1 MADTNA
7 RTAASAIT
15 SDSSLG
21 PAPSRGE
28 PWSFRTLLIGARP
41 RRTLLRAATLTA
53 VAYVLFGHVL
63 LPVRGAGPS
72 MQPTLRDGQLVLVN
86 RLAYWRS
93 YPTRGHIVA
102 ISLAGRRVLY
112 IKRIVGLPRD
122 RVRIAA
128 GTVYVNDAAL
138 DEPYV
143 ERRRRWNVPETELGA
158 DEYLMIGDN
167 RSMPMWQHD
176 FGKARRERIVGQV
189 VRLP

>member
-1 MADTNA
+1 MV
-7 RTAASAIT
+7 
-15 SDSSLG
+15 
-21 PAPSRGE
+21 
-28 PWSFRTLLIGARP
+28 
-41 RRTLLRAATLTA
+41 RAAGLIA
-53 VAYVLFGHVL
+53 IAYVLFGHVL
-63 LPVRGAGPS
+63 IPVRGEGPS

-86 RLAYWRS
+86 RLAYWHS
-93 YPTRGHIVA
+93 QPARGDIVA

-112 IKRIVGLPRD
+112 IKRIVGLPGD
-122 RVRIAA
+122 RVRIQA

-143 ERRRRWNVPETELGA
+143 ERRRRWDVPDTELA
-158 DEYLMIGDN
+158 DGEYLMIGDN